1 MKKITLIIPD
11 GYDQVISVTAIGVT
25 IHFSTTVTNN
35 TTKDYEIENNS
46 VYVLT
51 TEKEKTNNG

>member
-25 IHFSTTVTNN
+25 PHSHTTVTNV
-35 TTKDYEIENNS
+35 TTKIYEIENNG
-46 VYVLT
+46 VYVLSIK
-51 TEKEKTNNG
+51 KEKTNNG

>member
-25 IHFSTTVTNN
+25 IHFATTVTNV
-35 TTKDYEIENNS
+35 TTKVYEIENNG
-46 VYVLT
+46 VYFLSGT
-51 TEKEKTNNG
+51 KEKTNNG